1 MESPF
6 RLEGR
11 RILVTGASSG
21 FGAHFAQVLAQA
33 GADLVLAARRVDR
46 LANTAERVR
55 SLGREAW
62 VLPMDVADF
71 HSVARAFSDMPPLD
85 CVINNAGINRV
96 GAAHEL
102 GEDDWDAVM
111 DTNTKGVWTVSRFA
125 IDQWIKDERPG
136 SIVNIASVLGIRVGN
151 QLPVYTAS
159 KAAVVQLTRSIALDY
174 ARHGIR
180 CNAICPGFF
189 ETDINRDF
197 MQTPAGQK
205 LIGRIPNRR
214 MGELDELDGPLLLLA
229 SDASSYMTG
238 AVIAVD
244 GGHLCSPL

>member
-1 MESPF
+1 MDRSF
-6 RLEGR
+6 SLDGR
-11 RILVTGASSG
+11 RVLVTGASSG
-21 FGAHFAQVLAQA
+21 FGAHFAEVLAHA
-33 GADLVLAARRVDR
+33 GADLVLAARRTER
-46 LANTAERVR
+46 LAKTAERVR
-55 SLGREAW
+55 ELGRNAL

-71 HSVARAFSDMPPLD
+71 QSVAQAFADMPAID
-85 CVINNAGINRV
+85 CVVNNAGINRI
-96 GAAHEL
+96 GTTHEL
-102 GEDDWDAVM
+102 AETDWDAVM
-111 DTNTKGVWTVSRFA
+111 DTNTKGVWSVSRFA
-125 IDQWIKDERPG
+125 IEQWIKDERPG
-136 SIVNIASVLGIRVGN
+136 NIVNIASVLGIRVGN

-205 LIGRIPNRR
+205 LIGRIPCRR
-214 MGELDELDGPLLLLA
+214 MGELGELDGPLLLLV
-229 SDASSYMTG
+229 SGASSYMSG
-238 AVIAVD
+238 AVISVD